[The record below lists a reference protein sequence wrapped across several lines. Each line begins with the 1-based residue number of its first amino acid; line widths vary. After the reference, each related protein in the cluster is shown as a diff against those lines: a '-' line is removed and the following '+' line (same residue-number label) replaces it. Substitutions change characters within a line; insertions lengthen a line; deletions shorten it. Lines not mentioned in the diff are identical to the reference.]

1 MFFGQMSAM
10 APDYLK
16 AKLGASRLFKL
27 FDTVPS
33 IKSDSEEGLHP
44 VSQNMFEFFN
54 I

>member
-10 APDYLK
+10 TTDYLK

-27 FDTVPS
+27 FDIVPS
-33 IKSDSEEGLHP
+33 IKSYSEEGLHP
-44 VSQNMFEFFN
+44 VSQNMFEFFT